1 MEKGQFTHEEIF
13 NQTKAW
19 IGALEEVE
27 RKKQEIAKFI
37 SADYQQVIF
46 TGCGSTYYLS
56 LSMAWLFQSQ
66 TGMVCKAVPAGEILM
81 NPDAVFTKKPT
92 LLFAL
97 SRSGSTSETVRAVK
111 LFKQDYPGKVISVS
125 NYSDQP
131 LPALADLPFN
141 IKEGQEQ
148 SVAQTRS
155 FSSMMMAAT
164 AITMHASRQEKL
176 ANDMRKL
183 PEFGQ
188 SLMDKYND
196 FARSTGENLDVDR
209 VYFLGSA
216 NRYGIACEGN
226 LKMKEMTLTHSE
238 PFHFLEFRHGPKSMV
253 NEKAIIFGLLSDK
266 NREYEE
272 KVLKE
277 MKDLG
282 GHVVA
287 LAENNADVT
296 FNSGL
301 DEKIR
306 TILYLPFLQMTAF
319 YRSVAKGLNPD
330 KPNNLSAVIYLD

>member
-1 MEKGQFTHEEIF
+1 MEKGQFTREEIF
-13 NQTKAW
+13 SQTKAW
-19 IGALEEVE
+19 VGALDEVD
-27 RKKQEIAKFI
+27 RKKQNIAKFT
-37 SADYQQVIF
+37 SGDFQQVIF
-46 TGCGSTYYLS
+46 TGCGSTYYVS
-56 LSMAWLFQSQ
+56 LAMAWLFQSQ

-81 NPDAVFTKKPT
+81 NPEDVFTKKPA

-97 SRSGSTSETVRAVK
+97 SRSGSTTETVRAVK
-111 LFKQDYPGKVISVS
+111 LFKQAYSGKVISVS
-125 NYSDQP
+125 NYGDQP

-155 FSSMMMAAT
+155 FSSMLMAAT
-164 AITMHASRQEKL
+164 AITMHASRQQKL
-176 ANDMRKL
+176 ADDMRKL
-183 PEFGQ
+183 PEIGQ
-188 SLMDKYND
+188 TLIDKYRD
-196 FARSTGENLDVDR
+196 LARSVGENLDVDR

-238 PFHFLEFRHGPKSMV
+238 SFHFLEFRHGPKSMV
-253 NEKAIIFGLLSDK
+253 NEKTIVFGLLSDR

-272 KVLKE
+272 RVLKE
-277 MKDLG
+277 MQDLG

-287 LAENNADVT
+287 LAENDADIA

-319 YRSVAKGLNPD
+319 YRSMAKGLNPD
-330 KPNNLSAVIYLD
+330 NPNNLSKVVFL